1 VSGSGDGGSA
11 FDSDARPGLRG
22 LDLKPGYDSGDR
34 VLESFYV
41 PVLSRATSYDRSVG
55 YFRSSSLS
63 VAAKGMSRFINGG
76 GTVRLLCGAEVT
88 EQDRDALQGA
98 ATMDGAFAER
108 LASGLVTDS
117 EVDARRLE
125 VLAWLAREGRLEV
138 RVAIAI
144 DDDGVPI
151 VGGAHDPYF
160 HEKIGVLR
168 DHADDGIAFQGSVNE
183 SATAW
188 THNFESFS
196 VYTSWEATAVHYS
209 FWANKFEQH
218 WTGNMPG
225 FRVYALPDAAR
236 DHLISLAPN
245 EPPDERDPREPAP
258 IGDDGVVAQFLRAAP
273 RLVGSEALAEATL
286 GVNLFPHQQQVV
298 ERLAGMF
305 PRSWLVADEV
315 GLGKTI
321 SAGMALRRL
330 VLSGQVERALILA
343 PANVCRQWQD
353 ELFEKFGLWV
363 PRLDAGKIHGVHPDD
378 IVPVSANANPYA
390 DHPIL
395 IASSHLARR
404 PNQQKLLLAAGGF
417 DLIIVDEAH
426 HARRS
431 HQQEDRYRPGR
442 LLELLDSVTSKG
454 TAKAVWLLTATPMQ
468 VAPVE
473 LRDLLVHVGLQGTLA
488 DEDAFERYYKEVG
501 RDDDKRTAWIW
512 LDQAIQETPRMPRTG
527 ADQVV
532 LDEIR
537 SQVGAVEVA
546 LIERFGTGA
555 QSAAAIVEQLTPAG
569 REQLRR
575 WLLAQ
580 GPVSQFVTRHSR
592 ETLKLYRAQGLL
604 SENLADRDVQ
614 PRIIPFDADEQ
625 DLYEQLDELID
636 RLMEAHGSRKG
647 AGFVLTV
654 YRRRLT
660 SSWAAI
666 RKTLTRRLHRE
677 ALDVE
682 EELLDETV
690 DAAVDAGDED
700 HIDDAQAIPLT
711 PEEIAEISGYIDRMG
726 TVRDS
731 KFDCLRTDLNA
742 ARDAGHS
749 TIVFT
754 QFADTLDD
762 LRDRL
767 VGAYRSQLAT
777 FTGAGGRIF
786 RENEGWVDI
795 SKRDLVD
802 AIRSRRVTVL
812 LATDAASEGLNLQ
825 ACSWL
830 INYDAPWNPM
840 RVEQRI
846 GRIDRLGQARDVVH
860 VRSYF
865 IPNTVEESV
874 YAALAARIDDFR
886 DLLGDL
892 QPILGATERAFQYI
906 FRTPRHEREAAKSA
920 AIGGLLGNVDDL
932 RAGGIRFGAEDPL
945 PLPAPAPSPITLED
959 LREVFIDRYGAV
971 LDYAD
976 RPATWDPSR
985 ASRDTDTWTALATYG
1000 HPRVTQILD
1009 EHAGSALPDSSALVL
1024 ASMSDRAPVAAVR
1037 ADRTPPSLVR
1047 TLLDVDSLGAPA
1059 ARGEAEKHAAAVA
1072 RAAAQDRED
1081 YEALILSRRRR
1092 QAASNFNDRFI
1103 ALVHST
1109 LADGCAASRNTGE
1122 EGADPIAVWFSL
1134 IEDPTSG
1141 WAYARAFQDR
1151 LGVPLATLFPEHLK
1165 TLKEPI
1171 SDLMWT
1177 QIRHQSAQS
1186 MLALMTEYKSNH
1198 GNG

>member
-1 VSGSGDGGSA
+1 MLQSGEGDVQA
-11 FDSDARPGLRG
+11 DVALQPGLRG

-41 PVLSRATSYDRSVG
+41 PVLSRAKSYDRSVG

-63 VAAKGMSRFINGG
+63 VASKGMSRFINGG
-76 GTVRLLCGAEVT
+76 GYVRLLCGAEVT
-88 EQDRDALQGA
+88 EADRDALQGEA
-98 ATMDGAFAER
+98 VLDGVFAER
-108 LASGLVTDS
+108 LAEGLVTNS
-117 EVDARRLE
+117 EVDSRRLE

-144 DDDGVPI
+144 DEEGVPI

-218 WTGNMPG
+218 WSGNMPG
-225 FRVYALPDAAR
+225 FRVYPLPDAAR
-236 DHLISLAPN
+236 DRLINLAPD
-245 EPPDERDPREPAP
+245 EPPDERDPLEPAP
-258 IGDDGVVAQFLRAAP
+258 LGDDAVVARFLLAAP
-273 RLVGSEALAEATL
+273 RLVAAEALAQATI
-286 GVNLFPHQQQVV
+286 GVDLFPHQEQVV

-321 SAGMALRRL
+321 SAGMSLRRL
-330 VLSGQVERALILA
+330 LLSGQVERALILA

-363 PRLDAGKIHGVHPDD
+363 PRLDGGKIYGVHPDD
-378 IVPVSANANPYA
+378 VTTVAGNANPYA
-390 DHPIL
+390 EHPVL

-404 PNQQKLLLAAGGF
+404 PSQQALVLAAGGF
-417 DLIIVDEAH
+417 DLVVVDEAH

-442 LLELLDSVTSKG
+442 LLELLDSMTARG

-468 VAPVE
+468 VNPVE
-473 LRDLLVHVGLQGTLA
+473 LRDLLVQVGLQGTLA
-488 DEDAFERYYKEVG
+488 DEDAFERYYREVG
-501 RDDDKRTAWIW
+501 KDDDARTAWGW
-512 LDQAIQETPRMPRTG
+512 LDQALQETPSMPRTG
-527 ADQVV
+527 ADEVV
-532 LDEIR
+532 LEGIR
-537 SQVGAVEVA
+537 SQVGPVEAA
-546 LIERFGTGA
+546 LIERFGTGE
-555 QSAAAIVEQLTPAG
+555 QPGPSIVEQLSVDG
-569 REQLRR
+569 RTQLRR

-592 ETLKLYRAQGLL
+592 ETLKVYRAQGLL
-604 SENLADRDVQ
+604 SENLADREVL
-614 PRIIPFDADEQ
+614 PRVIPFDVDEQ
-625 DLYEQLDELID
+625 ELYDQLDELID
-636 RLMEAHGSRKG
+636 RLMEAHGTSRG

-677 ALDVE
+677 ALDIE
-682 EELLDETV
+682 EELLDEAIDGAA
-690 DAAVDAGDED
+690 DADGKDD
-700 HIDDAQAIPLT
+700 IDDSQAIPLT
-711 PEEIAEISGYIDRMG
+711 PEEIEEISGYIDRMS
-726 TVRDS
+726 TVRDT
-731 KFDCLRTDLNA
+731 KFDTLRNDLND

-754 QFADTLDD
+754 QFTDTLDD
-762 LRDRL
+762 LRERL

-777 FTGAGGRIF
+777 FTGAGGRVF

-830 INYDAPWNPM
+830 INYDMPWNPM

-846 GRIDRLGQARDVVH
+846 GRIDRLGQARDSVH
-860 VRSYF
+860 IRSYF

-892 QPILGATERAFQYI
+892 QPILGATERAFQSI
-906 FRTPRHEREAAKSA
+906 FRAPRHEREATKQA
-920 AIGGLLGNVDDL
+920 AIGDLLTDVDDL

-945 PLPAPAPSPITLED
+945 PIPVRATSPVTLED
-959 LREVFIDRYGAV
+959 LREVLIDRFGAV
-971 LDYAD
+971 LDYAE
-976 RPATWDPSR
+976 RSTTWDPAR
-985 ASRDTDTWTALATYG
+985 ASRDLDTWTALATYG
-1000 HPRVTQILD
+1000 HPRVAAVLD
-1009 EHAGSALPDSSALVL
+1009 EHSGTALPDSSALIL
-1024 ASMSDRAPVAAVR
+1024 ASSSNRGPVAAVR
-1037 ADRTPPSLVR
+1037 ADRTPPRLISGLV
-1047 TLLDVDSLGAPA
+1047 DVDNLGAPA
-1059 ARGEAEKHAAAVA
+1059 ARGDAEAYATAVV
-1072 RAAAQDRED
+1072 RETVRERHE
-1081 YEALILSRRRR
+1081 YEEAILRRRRR
-1092 QAASNFNDRFI
+1092 QESINFKDRFI
-1103 ALVHST
+1103 GLVHET
-1109 LADGCAASRNTGE
+1109 LADGCAASRADGQP
-1122 EGADPIAVWFSL
+1122 GADPIAVWFYLTQESAS
-1134 IEDPTSG
+1134 T

-1151 LGVPLATLFPEHLK
+1151 LGVPLAQLFPEHLK
-1165 TLKEPI
+1165 TAREPI
-1171 SDLMWT
+1171 PDLVWT
-1177 QIRHQSAQS
+1177 QVRHQSAEA
-1186 MLALMTEYKSNH
+1186 LAALMAEFRLAQ